1 MGIFSGSSVVPVE
14 EAFDESLITEFQ
26 EAVITNMV
34 SNLDDEALAEFC
46 APNGPGSVLVEA
58 GKMRKKTLVRLGKND
73 DLSRRETMAAMVL
86 AKRAKDPLW
95 DKLALN
101 RVKERELLGKIKK
114 KYGNKANKLAK
125 AGQKDYIKNLMPKGF
140 NNLFGAK
147 DR

>member
-1 MGIFSGSSVVPVE
+1 MGIFSGSAVIAVE
-14 EAFDESLITEFQ
+14 EEFDESLINEFQ
-26 EAVITNMV
+26 EAVIADRV
-34 SNLDDEALAEFC
+34 AALDDESLAEFC
-46 APNGPGSVLVEA
+46 SPNGYGSVLVEA

-73 DLSRRETMAAMVL
+73 DLSRRETMAAMTL

-101 RVKERELLGKIKK
+101 RVKERELLGKIKQ

-125 AGQKDYIKNLMPKGF
+125 AGQKDYIKNRMPSGF
-140 NNLFGAK
+140 SNLFGAK